1 MASETKTKKSD
12 PRAWTS
18 LGFPDWTQDAV
29 SAMGFVRATPVQAS
43 VWPLMG
49 TGNKD
54 VVVEAVTGSGKTLAF
69 LIPLVHRIL
78 RLEEP
83 TKKHHVAA
91 IVIAPTRELAIQI
104 HKTLTDLVAFHPA
117 SAEVVPYLSSDEEKR
132 PSTTSPAIV
141 PQLLSGGRGS
151 AISPAQDLSF
161 FMRHSPNVII
171 STPGRLNDFL
181 SSHHVHCPQ
190 SSFEMLVLDE
200 AGKSIPL
207 CYDRLLDLGFKA
219 DLQGILSRLPKQRRT
234 GLFSASVGEAVSEII
249 RVGLRNPVKI
259 SVRVKTKSGDIIEE
273 RKTPASLQM
282 TYLTTPPQKKLPSV
296 VRLFEQLEPRPLRSI
311 IFLSTC
317 AAVDYFSHILPALLP
332 EGFRLNILHGKQDAK
347 VREKGVS
354 RFLSA
359 TEPSI
364 LLTTDVAA
372 RGLDFPAVDFVLQI
386 DPPTDPKTFLHRCGR
401 AGRAGRKG
409 LSVVFVQPSES
420 DFVPFLDVRKTPIT
434 PFTQFDVTI
443 SDSEADQMTS
453 QIRDLVKKDRAVY
466 DKAQKAFVSWVRRLV
481 VVNSHVLLYV
491 WDIKKGE
498 HVPTGFI
505 GSRRTSSNFHASQF
519 QSSSLTSGL
528 VIASTPLAGNCSHFR
543 LYMGGGINRRNS
555 IFRIGDLDWAALGNG
570 WGLLR
575 LPKMPEA
582 RHFQGDRSLGCDID
596 WDNYAYENKMREKQ
610 RLAAL
615 NAEAPNPADTEA
627 QRAKRKRNAEAWS
640 GKQEQEE
647 TRVAR
652 REKRQRKRD
661 AERKEK
667 MTDEEKTRDMDL
679 AQLLA
684 AVRRENKEK
693 YAGEKLE
700 KAGGEDDE
708 FEGFN

>member
-1 MASETKTKKSD
+1 MAAETKTKSD

-18 LGFPDWTQDAV
+18 LGFPDWSLDAV
-29 SAMGFVRATPVQAS
+29 SAMGFARATPVQAS

-104 HKTLTDLVAFHPA
+104 HKTLVDLVAFHSDSAAMA
-117 SAEVVPYLSSDEEKR
+117 SYLSSDEEKR
-132 PSTTSPAIV
+132 PSTTSPVIV
-141 PQLLSGGRGS
+141 PQLLAGGRGS
-151 AISPAQDLSF
+151 AVSPAQDLSF
-161 FMRHSPNVII
+161 FLKHSPNVII

-181 SSHHVHCPQ
+181 SSPHVHCTQ

-200 AGKSIPL
+200 A
-207 CYDRLLDLGFKA
+207 DRLLDLGFKT

-259 SVRVKTKSGDIIEE
+259 SVRVKTKSGDVIEE

-282 TYLTTPPQKKLPSV
+282 TYLITPPQKKLPSV
-296 VRLFEQLEPRPLRSI
+296 VRLLQNLEPRPLRSI

-317 AAVDYFSHILPALLP
+317 AAVDYFSHLLPALLP
-332 EGFRLNILHGKQDAK
+332 EGFQLNILHGKQDAK
-347 VREKGVS
+347 VREKGVTK
-354 RFLSA
+354 FLNA

-372 RGLDFPAVDFVLQI
+372 RGLDFPFVDFVLQI

-401 AGRAGRKG
+401 AGRAGRRG
-409 LSVVFVQPSES
+409 LSTVLLQPNES
-420 DFVPFLDVRKTPIT
+420 DYVPFLEVRKTPIT
-434 PFTQFDVTI
+434 PFTQFDTTI
-443 SDSEADQMTS
+443 LDHEVDQTT
-453 QIRDLVKKDRAVY
+453 IRIREIVKQDRALY
-466 DKAQKAFVSWVRRLV
+466 DKAQKAFVSWVR
-481 VVNSHVLLYV
+481 SYSKH
-491 WDIKKGE
+491 
-498 HVPTGFI
+498 T
-505 GSRRTSSNFHASQF
+505 AS
-519 QSSSLTSGL
+519 
-528 VIASTPLAGNCSHFR
+528 
-543 LYMGGGINRRNS
+543 S
-555 IFRIGDLDWAALGNG
+555 IFRTGDLDWAALGSG

-582 RHFQGDRSLGCDID
+582 RHFKGDRYLGCDID
-596 WDNYAYENKMREKQ
+596 WDNFAYQNKTREKQ
-610 RLAAL
+610 RVDAL
-615 NAEAPNPADTEA
+615 SAEPPTPEEAEAH
-627 QRAKRKRNAEAWS
+627 RAKRKRNAEAWS

-647 TRVAR
+647 TRTVR
-652 REKRQRKRD
+652 REKKHRKRE
-661 AERKEK
+661 AERKDK
-667 MTDEEKTRDMDL
+667 MTDEEKARDMDL

-684 AVRRENKEK
+684 AVRKENEKK
-693 YAGEKLE
+693 YADSAQA
-700 KAGGEDDE
+700 KANADGGGDE
-708 FEGFN
+708 FEGFD

>member
-1 MASETKTKKSD
+1 MESEKKTTRTD

-18 LGFPDWTQDAV
+18 LGFPDWSLDAV
-29 SAMGFVRATPVQAS
+29 SSMGFARATPVQAS

-69 LIPLVHRIL
+69 LLPLVHRIL

-83 TKKHHVAA
+83 TKKHHIAA

-117 SAEVVPYLSSDEEKR
+117 SVSVAPYLSSDEEKR
-132 PSTTSPAIV
+132 PSTSSSAIV

-161 FMRHSPNVII
+161 FLRHSPNVII

-181 SSHHVHCPQ
+181 SSPHVHCPQ
-190 SSFEMLVLDE
+190 SN
-200 AGKSIPL
+200 
-207 CYDRLLDLGFKA
+207 RLLDLGFKT
-219 DLQGILSRLPKQRRT
+219 DIQGILSRLPKQRRT

-282 TYLTTPPQKKLPSV
+282 TYLITPAQRKLPSV
-296 VRLFEQLEPRPLRSI
+296 VQLLQSLKPRPLRSI

-332 EGFRLNILHGKQDAK
+332 EEFQLNILHGKQDAK

-354 RFLSA
+354 KFLKA

-401 AGRAGRKG
+401 AGRAGRRG
-409 LSVVFVQPSES
+409 LSVVLLQPNEE
-420 DFVPFLDVRKTPIT
+420 DYIPFLDVRKTPIV
-434 PFTQFDVTI
+434 PFAQFEVTI
-443 SDSEADQMTS
+443 PDSEADQMTA
-453 QIRDLVKKDRAVY
+453 QIRDIVKKDRALY

-481 VVNSHVLLYV
+481 TH
-491 WDIKKGE
+491 K
-498 HVPTGFI
+498 F
-505 GSRRTSSNFHASQF
+505 SS
-519 QSSSLTSGL
+519 
-528 VIASTPLAGNCSHFR
+528 I
-543 LYMGGGINRRNS
+543 
-555 IFRIGDLDWAALGNG
+555 IFRTGDLDWAALGNG

-582 RHFQGDRSLGCDID
+582 RHFQGDRHLGCDID
-596 WDNYAYENKMREKQ
+596 WDNYAYQNKTREKQ
-610 RLAAL
+610 RLDAL
-615 NAEAPNPADTEA
+615 NAEPPTAAEA
-627 QRAKRKRNAEAWS
+627 EAYRAKRKRNAEAWS

-652 REKRQRKRD
+652 RDKKQRKRE
-661 AERKEK
+661 AERREK
-667 MTDEEKTRDMDL
+667 MTDEQKAEDMDL

-684 AVRRENKEK
+684 AVRKENQAK
-693 YAGEKLE
+693 YAKNAQATTE
-700 KAGGEDDE
+700 GGDGD
-708 FEGFN
+708 FDGFD

>member
-1 MASETKTKKSD
+1 MVSEAKTPKSD
-12 PRAWTS
+12 ARAWSS
-18 LGFPDWTQDAV
+18 LGFPDWSQDAV
-29 SAMGFVRATPVQAS
+29 SAMGFARATPVQAS

-49 TGNKD
+49 TGHKD

-83 TKKHHVAA
+83 TKKHHIAG

-104 HKTLTDLVAFHPA
+104 HKTLTDLIAFHPV
-117 SAEVVPYLSSDEEKR
+117 SAEVAPFLSSDEEKR
-132 PSTTSPAIV
+132 PSTSSPAIV

-151 AISPAQDLSF
+151 SVSPAEDVRYF
-161 FMRHSPNVII
+161 IRHSPNVII

-181 SSHHVHCPQ
+181 SSPHVHCPQ

-200 AGKSIPL
+200 A
-207 CYDRLLDLGFKA
+207 DRLLDLGFKA

-234 GLFSASVGEAVSEII
+234 ALFSASVGEAVSEII
-249 RVGLRNPVKI
+249 RVGLRNPVKV
-259 SVRVKTKSGDIIEE
+259 SVRVKTKSGDVIEE

-282 TYLTTPPQKKLPSV
+282 TYLTTPSQKKLPAV
-296 VRLFEQLEPRPLRSI
+296 VRLLQHLEPRPLRSI

-317 AAVDYFSHILPALLP
+317 AAVDYFSNILPALLP
-332 EGFRLNILHGKQDAK
+332 EGFQLNILHGKQDAK

-354 RFLSA
+354 KFLKA

-401 AGRAGRKG
+401 AGRAGRRG
-409 LSVVFVQPSES
+409 LSVVLLQPNES
-420 DFVPFLDVRKTPIT
+420 DYVTFLDVRKTPIT
-434 PFTQFDVTI
+434 PFTQFDVEI
-443 SDSEADQMTS
+443 SESEADDMS
-453 QIRDLVKKDRAVY
+453 LRIRNMVKKDRALY
-466 DKAQKAFVSWVRRLV
+466 DKAQKAFVSWVR
-481 VVNSHVLLYV
+481 SYSKH
-491 WDIKKGE
+491 
-498 HVPTGFI
+498 T
-505 GSRRTSSNFHASQF
+505 AS
-519 QSSSLTSGL
+519 
-528 VIASTPLAGNCSHFR
+528 
-543 LYMGGGINRRNS
+543 S
-555 IFRIGDLDWAALGNG
+555 IFRTGDLDWAALGNG

-582 RHFQGDRSLGCDID
+582 RHFKGDRSLGCDID
-596 WDNYAYENKMREKQ
+596 WDTYAYQNKTREKQ
-610 RLAAL
+610 RLEAL
-615 NAEAPNPADTEA
+615 NAEAPNSADAEA
-627 QRAKRKRNAEAWS
+627 HRAKRKRNAEAWS

-652 REKRQRKRD
+652 RDKRQRKRD

-667 MTDEEKTRDMDL
+667 MTDEEKARDMDL

-684 AVRRENKEK
+684 AVRKQNQELRAKEIQD
-693 YAGEKLE
+693 EVQ
-700 KAGGEDDE
+700 GGDDS
-708 FEGFN
+708 FEGFD

>member
-1 MASETKTKKSD
+1 MSSEAKTPKSD

-18 LGFPDWTQDAV
+18 LGFPDWSLDAV
-29 SAMGFVRATPVQAS
+29 SAMGFARATPVQAS

-83 TKKHHVAA
+83 TKKHHIAS

-117 SAEVVPYLSSDEEKR
+117 SAAVASYLLSDEEKR
-132 PSTTSPAIV
+132 PSTSSPAII

-161 FMRHSPNVII
+161 FLRHSPNVII

-181 SSHHVHCPQ
+181 SSPHVHCPQ
-190 SSFEMLVLDE
+190 Q
-200 AGKSIPL
+200 
-207 CYDRLLDLGFKA
+207 DRLLDLGFKT

-259 SVRVKTKSGDIIEE
+259 SVRVKTKSGDVIEE

-282 TYLTTPPQKKLPSV
+282 TYLITPPQKKLPSV
-296 VRLFEQLEPRPLRSI
+296 VRLLQNLEPRPLRSI

-332 EGFRLNILHGKQDAK
+332 EGFQLNILHGKQDAK

-354 RFLSA
+354 RFLNA

-401 AGRAGRKG
+401 AGRAGRRG
-409 LSVVFVQPSES
+409 LSVVLLQPDES
-420 DFVPFLDVRKTPIT
+420 DYIPFLDVRKTPIT
-434 PFTQFDVTI
+434 PFMQFDVTI
-443 SDSEADQMTS
+443 SDLEVDEMTTR
-453 QIRDLVKKDRAVY
+453 IRDIVRKDRALY
-466 DKAQKAFVSWVRRLV
+466 DKAQKAFVSWVR
-481 VVNSHVLLYV
+481 SYSKH
-491 WDIKKGE
+491 
-498 HVPTGFI
+498 T
-505 GSRRTSSNFHASQF
+505 AS
-519 QSSSLTSGL
+519 
-528 VIASTPLAGNCSHFR
+528 
-543 LYMGGGINRRNS
+543 S
-555 IFRIGDLDWAALGNG
+555 IFRTGDLDWEALGNG

-582 RHFQGDRSLGCDID
+582 RHFQGDRRLGCDID
-596 WDNYAYENKMREKQ
+596 WDTYAYQNKTREKQ
-610 RLAAL
+610 RLESL
-615 NAEAPNPADTEA
+615 NAAPANPAEVEA
-627 QRAKRKRNAEAWS
+627 HRAKRKRNAEAWS

-647 TRVAR
+647 TRTAR
-652 REKRQRKRD
+652 REKKQRKRE
-661 AERKEK
+661 AERREK
-667 MTDEEKTRDMDL
+667 MTDEQKAQDMDL

-684 AVRRENKEK
+684 AVRKENQAK
-693 YAGEKLE
+693 YAGEV
-700 KAGGEDDE
+700 KAQADGGDDE
-708 FEGFN
+708 FDGFD

>member
-1 MASETKTKKSD
+1 MASESKTKSD

-18 LGFPDWTQDAV
+18 LGFPDWSLDAV
-29 SAMGFVRATPVQAS
+29 SAMGFARATPVQAS

-49 TGNKD
+49 AGNKD

-83 TKKHHVAA
+83 TKKHHIAA

-117 SAEVVPYLSSDEEKR
+117 SAAVTPYLSSDEEKR
-132 PSTTSPAIV
+132 PSTSSPAII

-151 AISPAQDLSF
+151 TISPAQDLSF
-161 FMRHSPNVII
+161 FLRHSPNVII

-181 SSHHVHCPQ
+181 SSPHVHCPQ

-200 AGKSIPL
+200 AG
-207 CYDRLLDLGFKA
+207 YV

-259 SVRVKTKSGDIIEE
+259 SVRVKTKSGDVIEE

-282 TYLTTPPQKKLPSV
+282 TYLITPSQKKLPSAI
-296 VRLFEQLEPRPLRSI
+296 RLLENLEPRPLRSI

-332 EGFRLNILHGKQDAK
+332 EGFQLNILHGKQDTK

-354 RFLSA
+354 KFLNA

-401 AGRAGRKG
+401 AGRAGRRG
-409 LSVVFVQPSES
+409 LSVVLLQPEES
-420 DFVPFLDVRKTPIT
+420 DYISFLEVRKTPIA
-434 PFTQFDVTI
+434 PFMQCDVTI
-443 SDSEADQMTS
+443 SDLEAEQMIIR
-453 QIRDLVKKDRAVY
+453 IRDIVKKDRALY
-466 DKAQKAFVSWVRRLV
+466 DKAQKAFVSWVR
-481 VVNSHVLLYV
+481 SYSKH
-491 WDIKKGE
+491 
-498 HVPTGFI
+498 T
-505 GSRRTSSNFHASQF
+505 AS
-519 QSSSLTSGL
+519 
-528 VIASTPLAGNCSHFR
+528 
-543 LYMGGGINRRNS
+543 S
-555 IFRIGDLDWAALGNG
+555 IFRVGDLDWLSLGNG

-582 RHFQGDRSLGCDID
+582 RHFKGDRSLGCDID
-596 WDNYAYENKMREKQ
+596 WDKYAYQNKTREKQ
-610 RLAAL
+610 RLEAL
-615 NAEAPNPADTEA
+615 NAAPPDPAEAEA
-627 QRAKRKRNAEAWS
+627 YRAKRKRNAEAWS

-647 TRVAR
+647 TRVVR
-652 REKRQRKRD
+652 RDKKQRKRE
-661 AERKEK
+661 AERREK
-667 MTDEEKTRDMDL
+667 MTDEEKARDMDL
-679 AQLLA
+679 TQLLA
-684 AVRRENKEK
+684 AIRKENEKK
-693 YAGEKLE
+693 YADSAEA
-700 KAGGEDDE
+700 KADSVNDE
-708 FEGFN
+708 FTGSD

>member
-1 MASETKTKKSD
+1 MAPETKTKSD
-12 PRAWTS
+12 PRAWAS
-18 LGFPDWTQDAV
+18 LGFPDWSLDAV
-29 SAMGFVRATPVQAS
+29 SAMGFARATPVQAS

-49 TGNKD
+49 AGNKD

-83 TKKHHVAA
+83 TKKHHIAA

-104 HKTLTDLVAFHPA
+104 HKTLTNLVAFHPA
-117 SAEVVPYLSSDEEKR
+117 SATVAPHLSSDEEKR
-132 PSTTSPAIV
+132 PTTSSPAIV

-151 AISPAQDLSF
+151 TISPAQDLSF
-161 FMRHSPNVII
+161 FLRHSPNVII

-181 SSHHVHCPQ
+181 SSPHVHCPQ

-200 AGKSIPL
+200 A
-207 CYDRLLDLGFKA
+207 DRLLDLGFKV

-259 SVRVKTKSGDIIEE
+259 SVRVKTKSGDVIEE

-282 TYLTTPPQKKLPSV
+282 TYLITPPQKKLPSV
-296 VRLFEQLEPRPLRSI
+296 IRLLQNLEPRPLRSI

-332 EGFRLNILHGKQDAK
+332 EGFQLNILHGKQDAK

-354 RFLSA
+354 KFLNA

-401 AGRAGRKG
+401 AGRAGRRG
-409 LSVVFVQPSES
+409 LSVVLLQPEES
-420 DFVPFLDVRKTPIT
+420 DYIPFLEVRKTPIA
-434 PFTQFDVTI
+434 PFMLSDITI
-443 SDSEADQMTS
+443 SDLEADQTTT
-453 QIRDLVKKDRAVY
+453 QIRDIVKKDRALY
-466 DKAQKAFVSWVRRLV
+466 DKAQKAFVSWVR
-481 VVNSHVLLYV
+481 SYSKH
-491 WDIKKGE
+491 
-498 HVPTGFI
+498 T
-505 GSRRTSSNFHASQF
+505 AS
-519 QSSSLTSGL
+519 
-528 VIASTPLAGNCSHFR
+528 
-543 LYMGGGINRRNS
+543 S
-555 IFRIGDLDWAALGNG
+555 IFRTGDLDWTSLGNG

-582 RHFQGDRSLGCDID
+582 RHFKGDRSLGCDID
-596 WDNYAYENKMREKQ
+596 WDKYAYQNKTREKQ
-610 RLAAL
+610 RLEAL
-615 NAEAPNPADTEA
+615 NAAPSDPAEAEVY
-627 QRAKRKRNAEAWS
+627 RAKRKRNAEAWS

-652 REKRQRKRD
+652 RDKKQRKRE

-667 MTDEEKTRDMDL
+667 MTDEEKARDMDL

-684 AVRRENKEK
+684 AVRKENQKK
-693 YAGEKLE
+693 YADNAEKVD
-700 KAGGEDDE
+700 GGNEA
-708 FEGFN
+708 FEGFD

>member
-1 MASETKTKKSD
+1 MWEMASESKTKKSD

-18 LGFPDWTQDAV
+18 LGFPDWSLDAV
-29 SAMGFVRATPVQAS
+29 SAMGFARATPVQAS

-69 LIPLVHRIL
+69 LIPIIHRIL

-83 TKKHHVAA
+83 TKKHHIAA

-117 SAEVVPYLSSDEEKR
+117 SAEIAPYLSSDEEKR
-132 PSTTSPAIV
+132 PGTTSPVIV

-161 FMRHSPNVII
+161 FLKQSPNVII

-200 AGKSIPL
+200 A
-207 CYDRLLDLGFKA
+207 DRLLDLGFKT

-259 SVRVKTKSGDIIEE
+259 SVRVKTKSGDVIEE

-296 VRLFEQLEPRPLRSI
+296 IRLLQHLEPRPLRSI

-332 EGFRLNILHGKQDAK
+332 EGFKLNILHGKQDAK

-354 RFLSA
+354 KFLSA

-401 AGRAGRKG
+401 AGRAGRRG
-409 LSVVFVQPSES
+409 LSVVLLQPSES
-420 DFVPFLDVRKTPIT
+420 DYIPFLDVRKTPIT
-434 PFTQFDVTI
+434 PFTQFAVTI
-443 SDSEADQMTS
+443 SDSEADETIAR
-453 QIRDLVKKDRAVY
+453 IRSIVRKDRAVY
-466 DKAQKAFVSWVRRLV
+466 DKAQKAFVSWVR
-481 VVNSHVLLYV
+481 SYSKH
-491 WDIKKGE
+491 
-498 HVPTGFI
+498 T
-505 GSRRTSSNFHASQF
+505 AS
-519 QSSSLTSGL
+519 
-528 VIASTPLAGNCSHFR
+528 
-543 LYMGGGINRRNS
+543 S

-582 RHFQGDRSLGCDID
+582 RHFQGDRSLGCEVD
-596 WDNYAYENKMREKQ
+596 WDNYAYENKTREKQ
-610 RLAAL
+610 RLAAR
-615 NAEAPNPADTEA
+615 NDEVPNPADTEA
-627 QRAKRKRNAEAWS
+627 HRAKRKRNAEAWS
-640 GKQEQEE
+640 GKQEQEDA
-647 TRVAR
+647 RVVR
-652 REKRQRKRD
+652 REKRQRKRE

-667 MTDEEKTRDMDL
+667 MTDEEKTRDMNL

-684 AVRRENKEK
+684 AVRRENQEK
-693 YAGEKLE
+693 YADGALTE
-700 KAGGEDDE
+700 AGDGDDK
-708 FEGFN
+708 FEGFD

>member
-1 MASETKTKKSD
+1 MASESKTKSD

-18 LGFPDWTQDAV
+18 LGFPDWSLDAV
-29 SAMGFVRATPVQAS
+29 SAMGFARATPVQAS

-49 TGNKD
+49 AGNKD

-83 TKKHHVAA
+83 TKKHHIAA

-117 SAEVVPYLSSDEEKR
+117 SAAVAPFLSSDEEKR
-132 PSTTSPAIV
+132 PSTSSPAII

-151 AISPAQDLSF
+151 TISPAQDLSF

-181 SSHHVHCPQ
+181 ASPHVHCPQ

-200 AGKSIPL
+200 A
-207 CYDRLLDLGFKA
+207 DRLLDLGFKA

-259 SVRVKTKSGDIIEE
+259 SVRVKTKSGDVIEE

-282 TYLTTPPQKKLPSV
+282 TYLITPPQKKLPSV
-296 VRLFEQLEPRPLRSI
+296 IRLLKNLEPRPLRSI

-332 EGFRLNILHGKQDAK
+332 EGFQLNILHGKQDAK

-354 RFLSA
+354 KFLNA

-401 AGRAGRKG
+401 AGRAGRRG
-409 LSVVFVQPSES
+409 LSVVLLQPEES
-420 DFVPFLDVRKTPIT
+420 DYIPFLEVRKTPIA
-434 PFTQFDVTI
+434 PFMQCDIAI
-443 SDSEADQMTS
+443 SDPEAEQMTTR
-453 QIRDLVKKDRAVY
+453 IREIVKKDRALY
-466 DKAQKAFVSWVRRLV
+466 DKAQKAFVSWVR
-481 VVNSHVLLYV
+481 SYSKH
-491 WDIKKGE
+491 
-498 HVPTGFI
+498 T
-505 GSRRTSSNFHASQF
+505 AS
-519 QSSSLTSGL
+519 
-528 VIASTPLAGNCSHFR
+528 
-543 LYMGGGINRRNS
+543 S
-555 IFRIGDLDWAALGNG
+555 IFRVGDLDWTSLANG

-582 RHFQGDRSLGCDID
+582 RHFKGDRSLGCDID
-596 WDNYAYENKMREKQ
+596 WDKYAYQNKTREKQ
-610 RLAAL
+610 RLEAL
-615 NAEAPNPADTEA
+615 NAAPPDPAEAEA
-627 QRAKRKRNAEAWS
+627 YRAKRKRNAEAWS

-652 REKRQRKRD
+652 RDKKQRKRE
-661 AERKEK
+661 AERREK
-667 MTDEEKTRDMDL
+667 MTDEEKARDMDL
-679 AQLLA
+679 TQLLA
-684 AVRRENKEK
+684 AVRKENQRK
-693 YAGEKLE
+693 YADS
-700 KAGGEDDE
+700 AAANVDGGNDE
-708 FEGFN
+708 FEGFD

>member
-1 MASETKTKKSD
+1 MSSETKAPRSD
-12 PRAWTS
+12 ARAWTT
-18 LGFPDWTQDAV
+18 LGFPDWSLDAV
-29 SAMGFVRATPVQAS
+29 SAMGFARATPVQAS

-54 VVVEAVTGSGKTLAF
+54 VVVEAVTGSGKTLSF

-117 SAEVVPYLSSDEEKR
+117 SAAVAPYLSSDEEKR
-132 PSTTSPAIV
+132 PSTSSPAII

-161 FMRHSPNVII
+161 FLRHSPNVII

-181 SSHHVHCPQ
+181 SSPHVHCPQ

-200 AGKSIPL
+200 AG
-207 CYDRLLDLGFKA
+207 YT

-259 SVRVKTKSGDIIEE
+259 SVRVKTKSGDVIEE

-282 TYLTTPPQKKLPSV
+282 TYLITPAQKKLPSV
-296 VRLFEQLEPRPLRSI
+296 VRLLQQLEPRPLRSI
-311 IFLSTC
+311 VFLSTC

-332 EGFRLNILHGKQDAK
+332 EGFQLNILHGKQDAK

-354 RFLSA
+354 KFLNA

-401 AGRAGRKG
+401 AGRAGRRG
-409 LSVVFVQPSES
+409 LSVVLLQPNES
-420 DFVPFLDVRKTPIT
+420 DYIPFLDVRKTPIS
-434 PFTQFDVTI
+434 PFLQFEATI
-443 SDSEADQMTS
+443 SDTESDDTTTR
-453 QIRDLVKKDRAVY
+453 IRDIVRKDRALY
-466 DKAQKAFVSWVRRLV
+466 DKAQKAFVSWVR
-481 VVNSHVLLYV
+481 SYSKH
-491 WDIKKGE
+491 
-498 HVPTGFI
+498 T
-505 GSRRTSSNFHASQF
+505 AS
-519 QSSSLTSGL
+519 
-528 VIASTPLAGNCSHFR
+528 
-543 LYMGGGINRRNS
+543 S
-555 IFRIGDLDWAALGNG
+555 IFRTGDLDWEALGHG

-582 RHFQGDRSLGCDID
+582 RHFQGDRRLGCDID
-596 WDNYAYENKMREKQ
+596 WDTYAYQNKTREKQ
-610 RLAAL
+610 RLESL
-615 NAEAPNPADTEA
+615 NAELPNPAEA
-627 QRAKRKRNAEAWS
+627 EAHRAKRKRNAEAWS

-647 TRVAR
+647 TKAAR
-652 REKRQRKRD
+652 RDKKQRKRE
-661 AERKEK
+661 AERREK
-667 MTDEEKTRDMDL
+667 MTDEQKAQDMDL

-684 AVRRENKEK
+684 EVRKQNRAK
-693 YAGEKLE
+693 YAGEV
-700 KAGGEDDE
+700 KAQADGGDE
-708 FEGFN
+708 EFAGFD

>member
-1 MASETKTKKSD
+1 MASESKTKSD

-18 LGFPDWTQDAV
+18 LGFPDWSLDAV
-29 SAMGFVRATPVQAS
+29 SAMGFARATPVQAS

-49 TGNKD
+49 AGNKD

-83 TKKHHVAA
+83 TKKHHIAA

-117 SAEVVPYLSSDEEKR
+117 SAAVTPYLSSDEEKR
-132 PSTTSPAIV
+132 PSTSSPAII

-151 AISPAQDLSF
+151 TISPAQDLSF
-161 FMRHSPNVII
+161 FLRHSPNVII

-181 SSHHVHCPQ
+181 SSPHVHCPQ

-200 AGKSIPL
+200 A
-207 CYDRLLDLGFKA
+207 DRLLDLGFKV

-259 SVRVKTKSGDIIEE
+259 SVRVKTKSGDVIEE

-282 TYLTTPPQKKLPSV
+282 TYLITPSQKKLPSAI
-296 VRLFEQLEPRPLRSI
+296 RLLENLEPRPLRSI
-311 IFLSTC
+311 VFLSTC

-332 EGFRLNILHGKQDAK
+332 EGFQLNILHGKQDTK

-354 RFLSA
+354 KFLNA

-401 AGRAGRKG
+401 AGRAGRRG
-409 LSVVFVQPSES
+409 LSVVLLQPEES
-420 DFVPFLDVRKTPIT
+420 DYISFLEVRKTPIA
-434 PFTQFDVTI
+434 PFMQCDVTV
-443 SDSEADQMTS
+443 SDLEAEQMIIR
-453 QIRDLVKKDRAVY
+453 IRDIVKNDRALY
-466 DKAQKAFVSWVRRLV
+466 DKAQKAFVSWVR
-481 VVNSHVLLYV
+481 SYSKH
-491 WDIKKGE
+491 
-498 HVPTGFI
+498 T
-505 GSRRTSSNFHASQF
+505 AS
-519 QSSSLTSGL
+519 
-528 VIASTPLAGNCSHFR
+528 
-543 LYMGGGINRRNS
+543 S
-555 IFRIGDLDWAALGNG
+555 IFRVGDLDWLSLGNG

-582 RHFQGDRSLGCDID
+582 RHFKGDRSLGCDID
-596 WDNYAYENKMREKQ
+596 WDKYAYQNKTREKQ
-610 RLAAL
+610 RLEAL
-615 NAEAPNPADTEA
+615 NAAPPDPAEAEA
-627 QRAKRKRNAEAWS
+627 YRAKRKRNAEAWS

-652 REKRQRKRD
+652 RDKKQRKRE

-667 MTDEEKTRDMDL
+667 MTDEEKARDMDL

-684 AVRRENKEK
+684 TIRKDNEKK
-693 YAGEKLE
+693 YADSAEA
-700 KAGGEDDE
+700 KADSVNDE
-708 FEGFN
+708 FKGFD

>member
-1 MASETKTKKSD
+1 MASETKTTKND

-18 LGFPDWTQDAV
+18 LGFPDWSLDAV
-29 SAMGFVRATPVQAS
+29 SAMGFARATPVQAS

-117 SAEVVPYLSSDEEKR
+117 SAGVAPYLSSDEEKR
-132 PSTTSPAIV
+132 PSTSSPAIV

-151 AISPAQDLSF
+151 SISPAQDLSF
-161 FMRHSPNVII
+161 FLRHSPNVII

-181 SSHHVHCPQ
+181 SSPHVHCPQ

-200 AGKSIPL
+200 A
-207 CYDRLLDLGFKA
+207 DRLLDLGFKA

-259 SVRVKTKSGDIIEE
+259 SVRVKTKSGDVIEE

-282 TYLTTPPQKKLPSV
+282 AYLITQSQQKLPSV
-296 VRLFEQLEPRPLRSI
+296 VRLLQNLEPRPLRSI

-317 AAVDYFSHILPALLP
+317 AAVDYFSHLLPALLP
-332 EGFRLNILHGKQDAK
+332 EGFQLNILHGKQDAK
-347 VREKGVS
+347 VRQKGVS
-354 RFLSA
+354 KFLNA

-409 LSVVFVQPSES
+409 LSVVLLQPNES
-420 DFVPFLDVRKTPIT
+420 DYITFLDVRKTPIT
-434 PFTQFDVTI
+434 PFSQFDVSI
-443 SDSEADQMTS
+443 SDSEADETTTR
-453 QIRDLVKKDRAVY
+453 IRNIVKKDRALY
-466 DKAQKAFVSWVRRLV
+466 DKAQKAFVSWVR
-481 VVNSHVLLYV
+481 SYSKH
-491 WDIKKGE
+491 
-498 HVPTGFI
+498 T
-505 GSRRTSSNFHASQF
+505 AS
-519 QSSSLTSGL
+519 
-528 VIASTPLAGNCSHFR
+528 
-543 LYMGGGINRRNS
+543 S
-555 IFRIGDLDWAALGNG
+555 IFRTGDLDWAALGNG

-582 RHFQGDRSLGCDID
+582 RHFQGDRSLGCNID
-596 WDNYAYENKMREKQ
+596 WDTYAYQNKTREKQ
-610 RLAAL
+610 RLEGL
-615 NAEAPNPADTEA
+615 NAEAPNPEEA
-627 QRAKRKRNAEAWS
+627 EAHRAKRKRNVEAWS

-647 TRVAR
+647 TRMAR
-652 REKRQRKRD
+652 RDKRQRKRE
-661 AERKEK
+661 AERREK
-667 MTDEEKTRDMDL
+667 MTDEEKAKDMDL

-684 AVRRENKEK
+684 AVRKENQAK
-693 YAGEKLE
+693 YGKDTQVEAHDG
-700 KAGGEDDE
+700 DDD
-708 FEGFN
+708 FEGF

>member
-1 MASETKTKKSD
+1 MSSETKKAKSD
-12 PRAWTS
+12 SRAWAS
-18 LGFPDWTQDAV
+18 LGFPDWSLDAV
-29 SAMGFVRATPVQAS
+29 SAMGFTRATPVQAS

-69 LIPLVHRIL
+69 LMPLVHRIL

-83 TKKHHVAA
+83 TKKHHIAA
-91 IVIAPTRELAIQI
+91 VVIAPTRELAIQI

-117 SAEVVPYLSSDEEKR
+117 SVAVAPYLSSDDEKR
-132 PSTTSPAIV
+132 PSTSSPAIV

-161 FMRHSPNVII
+161 FLRHSPNVII

-181 SSHHVHCPQ
+181 SSPHVHCPQ

-200 AGKSIPL
+200 A
-207 CYDRLLDLGFKA
+207 DRLLDLGFKT

-282 TYLTTPPQKKLPSV
+282 TYLVTPSQKKLPSV
-296 VRLFEQLEPRPLRSI
+296 VRLLEKLEPRPLRSI

-317 AAVDYFSHILPALLP
+317 AAVDYFSNILPALLP
-332 EGFRLNILHGKQDAK
+332 EGFQLNILHGKQDAK

-354 RFLSA
+354 KFLNA

-401 AGRAGRKG
+401 AGRAGRRG
-409 LSVVFVQPSES
+409 LSTVLLQPNET
-420 DFVPFLDVRKTPIT
+420 DYIPFLNVRKTPIM
-434 PFTQFDVTI
+434 PFLQFDVTI
-443 SDSEADQMTS
+443 SDLEADQMTTE
-453 QIRDLVKKDRAVY
+453 IRDTVRKDRALY
-466 DKAQKAFVSWVRRLV
+466 DKAQKAFVSWVR
-481 VVNSHVLLYV
+481 SYSKH
-491 WDIKKGE
+491 
-498 HVPTGFI
+498 T
-505 GSRRTSSNFHASQF
+505 AS
-519 QSSSLTSGL
+519 
-528 VIASTPLAGNCSHFR
+528 
-543 LYMGGGINRRNS
+543 S
-555 IFRIGDLDWAALGNG
+555 IFRTGDLDWAALGNG

-582 RHFQGDRSLGCDID
+582 RHFQGDRRLGCDID
-596 WDNYAYENKMREKQ
+596 WDTYAYQNKTREKQ
-610 RLAAL
+610 RLETL
-615 NAEAPNPADTEA
+615 NAEAPNPAEA
-627 QRAKRKRNAEAWS
+627 EAYRAKRKRNAEAWS
-640 GKQEQEE
+640 GKQEQEG

-652 REKRQRKRD
+652 RDKKQRKRE
-661 AERKEK
+661 AERREN
-667 MTDEEKTRDMDL
+667 MTDEQKAHDMDL

-684 AVRRENKEK
+684 AVRKENQAK
-693 YAGEKLE
+693 YASEA
-700 KAGGEDDE
+700 KAKADDGGDDG
-708 FEGFN
+708 FEGFD

>member
-1 MASETKTKKSD
+1 MPSETKTPKSD
-12 PRAWTS
+12 PRTWSS
-18 LGFPDWTQDAV
+18 LGFPDWSQDAV
-29 SAMGFVRATPVQAS
+29 SAMGFARATPVQAS

-49 TGNKD
+49 TGHKD

-83 TKKHHVAA
+83 TKKHHIAA

-104 HKTLTDLVAFHPA
+104 HKTLTDLVAFHPV
-117 SAEVVPYLSSDEEKR
+117 SAEVAPYISSDGEKR
-132 PSTTSPAIV
+132 PSTSSPAIV

-151 AISPAQDLSF
+151 SISPAQDLSF
-161 FMRHSPNVII
+161 FLKHSPNVII

-181 SSHHVHCPQ
+181 SSPHVHYPQ

-200 AGKSIPL
+200 AGSS
-207 CYDRLLDLGFKA
+207 A

-249 RVGLRNPVKI
+249 RVGLRNPIKI
-259 SVRVKTKSGDIIEE
+259 SVRVKTKSGDVIEE

-282 TYLTTPPQKKLPSV
+282 TYLITESHKKLPSV
-296 VRLFEQLEPRPLRSI
+296 IRLLQHLEPRPLRSI

-332 EGFRLNILHGKQDAK
+332 EGFQLNILHGKQEAK

-354 RFLSA
+354 RFLNA
-359 TEPSI
+359 TSPSI

-386 DPPTDPKTFLHRCGR
+386 DPPTGVDEQDVLAEEDFQLPN
-401 AGRAGRKG
+401 
-409 LSVVFVQPSES
+409 ES
-420 DFVPFLDVRKTPIT
+420 DYVTFLDVRKTPIT
-434 PFTQFDVTI
+434 PFAQFDVGI
-443 SDSEADQMTS
+443 SGSEADQMTTR
-453 QIRDLVKKDRAVY
+453 IRNIVKKDRALY

-481 VVNSHVLLYV
+481 MQDGH
-491 WDIKKGE
+491 E
-498 HVPTGFI
+498 FC
-505 GSRRTSSNFHASQF
+505 
-519 QSSSLTSGL
+519 
-528 VIASTPLAGNCSHFR
+528 IADQDD
-543 LYMGGGINRRNS
+543 S
-555 IFRIGDLDWAALGNG
+555 IFRTGDLDWAALGNG

-596 WDNYAYENKMREKQ
+596 WDTFAYQNKTREKQ
-610 RLAAL
+610 RLEAL
-615 NAEAPNPADTEA
+615 NAETPNAADAEA
-627 QRAKRKRNAEAWS
+627 HRAKRKRNAEAWS

-652 REKRQRKRD
+652 RDKRQRKRD
-661 AERKEK
+661 AERRGK
-667 MTDEEKTRDMDL
+667 MTDEEKARDMDL

-684 AVRRENKEK
+684 AVRKQNQ
-693 YAGEKLE
+693 EKLAKNVQSE
-700 KAGGEDDE
+700 TNGGDDN
-708 FEGFN
+708 FEGFD

>member
-1 MASETKTKKSD
+1 MAPETKTKSH

-18 LGFPDWTQDAV
+18 LGFPDWTLDAV
-29 SAMGFVRATPVQAS
+29 AAMGFARATPVQAS

-49 TGNKD
+49 AGNKD

-83 TKKHHVAA
+83 TKKHHIAA

-117 SAEVVPYLSSDEEKR
+117 SAALAPYLSSDEEKR
-132 PSTTSPAIV
+132 PSTSSPAIV

-151 AISPAQDLSF
+151 TISPAQDLSCF
-161 FMRHSPNVII
+161 LRHSPNVII

-181 SSHHVHCPQ
+181 SSPHVHCPQ
-190 SSFEMLVLDE
+190 SSFEILVLDE
-200 AGKSIPL
+200 A
-207 CYDRLLDLGFKA
+207 DRLLDLGFKA

-259 SVRVKTKSGDIIEE
+259 SVRVKTKSGDVIEE

-282 TYLTTPPQKKLPSV
+282 TYLITPPQKKLPSV
-296 VRLFEQLEPRPLRSI
+296 VQLLQTIEPRPLRSI

-332 EGFRLNILHGKQDAK
+332 EGFQLNILHGKQDTK

-354 RFLSA
+354 KFLNA

-401 AGRAGRKG
+401 AGRAGRRG
-409 LSVVFVQPSES
+409 LSVVLLQPNES
-420 DFVPFLDVRKTPIT
+420 DYIPFLEIRKTPIA
-434 PFTQFDVTI
+434 PFEHFGTEI
-443 SDSEADQMTS
+443 SDLEADQTTTR
-453 QIRDLVKKDRAVY
+453 IRDIVKKDRALY
-466 DKAQKAFVSWVRRLV
+466 DKAQKAFVSWVR
-481 VVNSHVLLYV
+481 SYSKH
-491 WDIKKGE
+491 
-498 HVPTGFI
+498 T
-505 GSRRTSSNFHASQF
+505 TS
-519 QSSSLTSGL
+519 
-528 VIASTPLAGNCSHFR
+528 
-543 LYMGGGINRRNS
+543 S
-555 IFRIGDLDWAALGNG
+555 IFRTKDLDWALLGNG

-582 RHFQGDRSLGCDID
+582 RHFEGDRSLGCDID
-596 WDNYAYENKMREKQ
+596 WDKYAYQNKTREAQ
-610 RLAAL
+610 RLEAL
-615 NAEAPNPADTEA
+615 NAAPPDPAEADAH
-627 QRAKRKRNAEAWS
+627 RAKRKRNAEAWS
-640 GKQEQEE
+640 GNREQQE

-652 REKRQRKRD
+652 RDKKQRKRE
-661 AERKEK
+661 AERREK
-667 MTDEEKTRDMDL
+667 MTGEEKARDMDL

-684 AVRRENKEK
+684 AIRKENQKK
-693 YAGEKLE
+693 YAN
-700 KAGGEDDE
+700 GGNDDE
-708 FEGFN
+708 FEGFD

>member
-1 MASETKTKKSD
+1 MESEKKTTKSD
-12 PRAWTS
+12 ARAWAS
-18 LGFPDWTQDAV
+18 LGFPDWSLDAV
-29 SAMGFVRATPVQAS
+29 SSMGFARATPVQAS

-69 LIPLVHRIL
+69 LLPLVYRIL

-83 TKKHHVAA
+83 TKKHHIAA

-117 SAEVVPYLSSDEEKR
+117 SVAVAHYLSSDEEKR
-132 PSTTSPAIV
+132 PSTSSPVIV

-151 AISPAQDLSF
+151 AVSPAQDLSF
-161 FMRHSPNVII
+161 FLRHSPNVII

-181 SSHHVHCPQ
+181 SSPHVHCPQ
-190 SSFEMLVLDE
+190 SSFDMLVLDE
-200 AGKSIPL
+200 A
-207 CYDRLLDLGFKA
+207 DRLLDLGFKT
-219 DLQGILSRLPKQRRT
+219 DIQGILSRLPKQRRT

-259 SVRVKTKSGDIIEE
+259 SVRVKTKSGDVIEE

-282 TYLTTPPQKKLPSV
+282 TYLITPPQKKLPSV
-296 VRLFEQLEPRPLRSI
+296 ARLLQNLEPRPLRSI

-332 EGFRLNILHGKQDAK
+332 EEFQLNILHGKQDAK

-354 RFLSA
+354 KFLKA

-372 RGLDFPAVDFVLQI
+372 RGLDFPAVDLVLQI

-401 AGRAGRKG
+401 AGRAGRRG
-409 LSVVFVQPSES
+409 LSIVLLQPNE
-420 DFVPFLDVRKTPIT
+420 DDYIPFLDVRKTPIV
-434 PFTQFDVTI
+434 PFTQFEVTI
-443 SDSEADQMTS
+443 SDPEADQITAR
-453 QIRDLVKKDRAVY
+453 IRDIVKKDRALY
-466 DKAQKAFVSWVRRLV
+466 DKAQKAFVSWVR
-481 VVNSHVLLYV
+481 SYSKH
-491 WDIKKGE
+491 
-498 HVPTGFI
+498 T
-505 GSRRTSSNFHASQF
+505 AS
-519 QSSSLTSGL
+519 
-528 VIASTPLAGNCSHFR
+528 
-543 LYMGGGINRRNS
+543 S
-555 IFRIGDLDWAALGNG
+555 IFRTGDLDWAALGNG

-582 RHFQGDRSLGCDID
+582 RHFQGDRHLGCNID
-596 WDNYAYENKMREKQ
+596 WDNYAYQNKTREKQ
-610 RLAAL
+610 RLDSL
-615 NAEAPNPADTEA
+615 NAEAPNPAEA
-627 QRAKRKRNAEAWS
+627 EAFRAKRKRNAEAWS
-640 GKQEQEE
+640 GKQEQED

-652 REKRQRKRD
+652 RDKKQRKRE
-661 AERKEK
+661 AERREN
-667 MTDEEKTRDMDL
+667 MTDEQKAQDMDL

-684 AVRRENKEK
+684 AVRKENQAK
-693 YAGEKLE
+693 YAKDAQAATE
-700 KAGGEDDE
+700 GGDDD
-708 FEGFN
+708 FDGFD

>member
-1 MASETKTKKSD
+1 MASDPKPKKTD

-18 LGFPDWTQDAV
+18 LGFPDWSLDAV
-29 SAMGFVRATPVQAS
+29 QAMGFARATPVQAS

-83 TKKHHVAA
+83 TKKHHLAA

-117 SAEVVPYLSSDEEKR
+117 SAELAPYLTSLDEEKR
-132 PSTTSPAIV
+132 PSSTTPVIV

-161 FMRHSPNVII
+161 FLRHSPNVVI

-200 AGKSIPL
+200 AGYYVD
-207 CYDRLLDLGFKA
+207 YDRLLDLGFKT
-219 DLQGILSRLPKQRRT
+219 DIQGILSRLPKQRRT

-259 SVRVKTKSGDIIEE
+259 SVRVKTKLGDVIEE

-282 TYLTTPPQKKLPSV
+282 TYLTTPPQKKLPTV
-296 VRLFEQLEPRPLRSI
+296 ARLLERLQPRPLRSI

-332 EGFRLNILHGKQDAK
+332 EGFKLNILHGKQDAK
-347 VREKGVS
+347 VREKGVAK
-354 RFLSA
+354 FLSA

-401 AGRAGRKG
+401 AGRAGRRG
-409 LSVVFVQPSES
+409 LSIVLLQPSEG
-420 DFVPFLDVRKTPIT
+420 DYIPFLDVKKTPIV

-443 SDSEADQMTS
+443 KDTEADDAAS
-453 QIRDLVKKDRAVY
+453 KIRSIVRKDRAVY
-466 DKAQKAFVSWVRRLV
+466 DKAQKAFVSWQTYCQQVIFAHF
-481 VVNSHVLLYV
+481 HVQYQLL
-491 WDIKKGE
+491 
-498 HVPTGFI
+498 I
-505 GSRRTSSNFHASQF
+505 G
-519 QSSSLTSGL
+519 
-528 VIASTPLAGNCSHFR
+528 
-543 LYMGGGINRRNS
+543 NS

-582 RHFQGDRSLGCDID
+582 RHFHGDRSLGCEVD
-596 WDNYAYENKMREKQ
+596 WDNFAYENKMREKQ
-610 RLAAL
+610 RQAAL
-615 NAEAPNPADTEA
+615 HAEPANPADTEA
-627 QRAKRKRNAEAWS
+627 HRAKRKRNAEAWS
-640 GKQEQEE
+640 GKQEQEG

-684 AVRRENKEK
+684 AVRRENQAKL
-693 YAGEKLE
+693 ASGAITMADGGNGEF
-700 KAGGEDDE
+700 GGFD
-708 FEGFN
+708 

>member
-1 MASETKTKKSD
+1 MASETKTAKSD

-18 LGFPDWTQDAV
+18 LGFPDWSLDAV
-29 SAMGFVRATPVQAS
+29 SAMGFARATPVQAS

-104 HKTLTDLVAFHPA
+104 HKCLADLVAFHPA
-117 SAEVVPYLSSDEEKR
+117 SAGVAPYLLSEDEKR
-132 PSTTSPAIV
+132 PSTSSPAIV

-151 AISPAQDLSF
+151 SISPAQDLSF
-161 FMRHSPNVII
+161 FLRHSPNVII

-181 SSHHVHCPQ
+181 SSPHVHCPQ

-200 AGKSIPL
+200 A
-207 CYDRLLDLGFKA
+207 DRLLDLGFKT

-259 SVRVKTKSGDIIEE
+259 SVRVKTKSGDVVEE

-282 TYLTTPPQKKLPSV
+282 TYITTPSQKKLPSV
-296 VRLFEQLEPRPLRSI
+296 VRLLQNLEPRPLRSI

-332 EGFRLNILHGKQDAK
+332 EGFQLNILHGKQEAK

-354 RFLSA
+354 KFLNA

-364 LLTTDVAA
+364 LLTTDVAS

-401 AGRAGRKG
+401 AGRAGRRG
-409 LSVVFVQPSES
+409 LSIVLLQPNES
-420 DFVPFLDVRKTPIT
+420 DYIPFLDVRKTPIT
-434 PFTQFDVTI
+434 PFTQFDTTI
-443 SDSEADQMTS
+443 LDTEADQMAT
-453 QIRDLVKKDRAVY
+453 QIRDIVKKDRALY
-466 DKAQKAFVSWVRRLV
+466 DKAQKAFVSWVR
-481 VVNSHVLLYV
+481 SYSKH
-491 WDIKKGE
+491 
-498 HVPTGFI
+498 T
-505 GSRRTSSNFHASQF
+505 AS
-519 QSSSLTSGL
+519 
-528 VIASTPLAGNCSHFR
+528 
-543 LYMGGGINRRNS
+543 S
-555 IFRIGDLDWAALGNG
+555 IFRTGDLDWAALGHG

-582 RHFQGDRSLGCDID
+582 RHFQGDRSLGCSID
-596 WDNYAYENKMREKQ
+596 WDSYAYQNKTREKQ
-610 RLAAL
+610 RLEAL
-615 NAEAPNPADTEA
+615 NAEAPNPTEA
-627 QRAKRKRNAEAWS
+627 EAYRAKRKRNAEAWS

-652 REKRQRKRD
+652 RDKRQRKRD

-667 MTDEEKTRDMDL
+667 MTDEEKARDMDL

-684 AVRRENKEK
+684 AVRKQNR
-693 YAGEKLE
+693 EKLAKDAQAE
-700 KAGGEDDE
+700 TGGGDGE
-708 FEGFN
+708 FEGFD

>member
-1 MASETKTKKSD
+1 MAPETKAAKSD

-18 LGFPDWTQDAV
+18 LGFPDWSLDAV
-29 SAMGFVRATPVQAS
+29 SAMGFARATPVQAS

-117 SAEVVPYLSSDEEKR
+117 SAGVAPYLLSDEEKR
-132 PSTTSPAIV
+132 PSTNSPAII

-151 AISPAQDLSF
+151 SISPAQDLSF
-161 FMRHSPNVII
+161 FLKHSPNVVI

-181 SSHHVHCPQ
+181 SSPHVHCPQ

-200 AGKSIPL
+200 A
-207 CYDRLLDLGFKA
+207 DRLLDLGFKA

-259 SVRVKTKSGDIIEE
+259 SVRVKTKSGDVIEE

-282 TYLTTPPQKKLPSV
+282 TYLITESQKKLPSV
-296 VRLFEQLEPRPLRSI
+296 VQLLQNLEPRPLRSI

-317 AAVDYFSHILPALLP
+317 AAVDYFSHLLPALLP
-332 EGFRLNILHGKQDAK
+332 EGFQLNILHGKQDAK

-354 RFLSA
+354 KFLNA

-372 RGLDFPAVDFVLQI
+372 RGLDFPAVDLVLQI

-409 LSVVFVQPSES
+409 LSVVLLQPNES
-420 DFVPFLDVRKTPIT
+420 DYITFLDVRKTPIT
-434 PFTQFDVTI
+434 QFTQFDVTI
-443 SDSEADQMTS
+443 SDSKADQTTS
-453 QIRDLVKKDRAVY
+453 QIRDIVKKDRALY
-466 DKAQKAFVSWVRRLV
+466 DKAQKAFVSWVR
-481 VVNSHVLLYV
+481 SYSKH
-491 WDIKKGE
+491 
-498 HVPTGFI
+498 T
-505 GSRRTSSNFHASQF
+505 AS
-519 QSSSLTSGL
+519 
-528 VIASTPLAGNCSHFR
+528 
-543 LYMGGGINRRNS
+543 S
-555 IFRIGDLDWAALGNG
+555 IFRTNDLDWAALGTG

-582 RHFQGDRSLGCDID
+582 RHFQGDRYLGCDID
-596 WDNYAYENKMREKQ
+596 WDSYAYQNKTRETQ
-610 RLAAL
+610 RLEAL
-615 NAEAPNPADTEA
+615 NAEAPDPTDAEA
-627 QRAKRKRNAEAWS
+627 HRAKRKRNAAAWS
-640 GKQEQEE
+640 GKQEQED
-647 TRVAR
+647 TRVVR
-652 REKRQRKRD
+652 RDKRQRKRE

-667 MTDEEKTRDMDL
+667 MTQEEKAQDMDL
-679 AQLLA
+679 TQLLA
-684 AVRRENKEK
+684 AVRKENQQK
-693 YAGEKLE
+693 YGNDAE
-700 KAGGEDDE
+700 AHGGKGD
-708 FEGFN
+708 FEGFD

>member
-1 MASETKTKKSD
+1 MAPETKTKSD

-18 LGFPDWTQDAV
+18 LGFPDWSLDAV
-29 SAMGFVRATPVQAS
+29 SAMGFARATPVQAS
-43 VWPLMG
+43 
-49 TGNKD
+49 
-54 VVVEAVTGSGKTLAF
+54 VVEAVTGSGKTLAF

-83 TKKHHVAA
+83 TKKHHIAA

-117 SAEVVPYLSSDEEKR
+117 SAAVAPHLSSDEEKR
-132 PSTTSPAIV
+132 PSTSSPAIV

-151 AISPAQDLSF
+151 TMSPAQDLSF
-161 FMRHSPNVII
+161 FLRHSPNVII

-181 SSHHVHCPQ
+181 SSPHVHCPQ

-200 AGKSIPL
+200 AG
-207 CYDRLLDLGFKA
+207 YV

-259 SVRVKTKSGDIIEE
+259 SVRVKTKSGDVIEE

-282 TYLTTPPQKKLPSV
+282 TYLITPPQKKLPSV
-296 VRLFEQLEPRPLRSI
+296 IRLLQNLEPRPLRSI

-332 EGFRLNILHGKQDAK
+332 EGFQLNILHGKQDAK

-354 RFLSA
+354 KFLNA

-401 AGRAGRKG
+401 AGRAGRRG
-409 LSVVFVQPSES
+409 LSVVLLQPEES
-420 DFVPFLDVRKTPIT
+420 DYIPFLEVRKTPIA
-434 PFTQFDVTI
+434 PFMQFDITI
-443 SDSEADQMTS
+443 SDLEADQTTT
-453 QIRDLVKKDRAVY
+453 QIRDQVKKDRALY
-466 DKAQKAFVSWVRRLV
+466 DKAQKAFVSWVR
-481 VVNSHVLLYV
+481 SYSKH
-491 WDIKKGE
+491 
-498 HVPTGFI
+498 T
-505 GSRRTSSNFHASQF
+505 AS
-519 QSSSLTSGL
+519 
-528 VIASTPLAGNCSHFR
+528 
-543 LYMGGGINRRNS
+543 S
-555 IFRIGDLDWAALGNG
+555 IFRTGDLDWTSLCSG

-582 RHFQGDRSLGCDID
+582 RHFKGDRSLGCDID
-596 WDNYAYENKMREKQ
+596 WDKYAYQNKTREKQ
-610 RLAAL
+610 RLEAL
-615 NAEAPNPADTEA
+615 NAAPPDPTEA
-627 QRAKRKRNAEAWS
+627 EAYRAKRKRNAEAWS

-647 TRVAR
+647 TRVVR
-652 REKRQRKRD
+652 RDKKQRKRE
-661 AERKEK
+661 AERREK
-667 MTDEEKTRDMDL
+667 MTDEEKARDMDL

-684 AVRRENKEK
+684 AVRKENQKK
-693 YAGEKLE
+693 YANNREA
-700 KAGGEDDE
+700 KAGGGNDE
-708 FEGFN
+708 FEGFD

>member
-1 MASETKTKKSD
+1 MASESKTKSD

-18 LGFPDWTQDAV
+18 LGFPDWSLDAV
-29 SAMGFVRATPVQAS
+29 SAMGFARATPVQAS

-49 TGNKD
+49 AGNKD

-83 TKKHHVAA
+83 TKKHHIAA

-104 HKTLTDLVAFHPA
+104 HKTLADLVAFHPA
-117 SAEVVPYLSSDEEKR
+117 SAAVAPYLSSDEEKR
-132 PSTTSPAIV
+132 PSTSSPAII

-151 AISPAQDLSF
+151 TISPAQDLSF

-181 SSHHVHCPQ
+181 SSPHVHCPQ

-200 AGKSIPL
+200 AGESILVFPHL
-207 CYDRLLDLGFKA
+207 GHNYYRLLDLGFKA

-259 SVRVKTKSGDIIEE
+259 SVRVKTKSGDVIEE

-282 TYLTTPPQKKLPSV
+282 TYLITPSQKKLPSV
-296 VRLFEQLEPRPLRSI
+296 IRLLENLEPRPLRSI

-332 EGFRLNILHGKQDAK
+332 EGFQLNILHGKQDTK

-354 RFLSA
+354 KFLNA

-401 AGRAGRKG
+401 AGRAGRRG
-409 LSVVFVQPSES
+409 LSVVLLQPEES
-420 DFVPFLDVRKTPIT
+420 DYIPFLEVRKTPIA
-434 PFTQFDVTI
+434 PFMQCDITIPDLEAEQVT
-443 SDSEADQMTS
+443 TR
-453 QIRDLVKKDRAVY
+453 IRDIVKKDRALY
-466 DKAQKAFVSWVRRLV
+466 DKAQKAYSK
-481 VVNSHVLLYV
+481 H
-491 WDIKKGE
+491 
-498 HVPTGFI
+498 T
-505 GSRRTSSNFHASQF
+505 AS
-519 QSSSLTSGL
+519 
-528 VIASTPLAGNCSHFR
+528 
-543 LYMGGGINRRNS
+543 S
-555 IFRIGDLDWAALGNG
+555 IFRVGDLDWTSLGNG

-582 RHFQGDRSLGCDID
+582 RHFKGDRSLGCDID
-596 WDNYAYENKMREKQ
+596 WDKYAYQNKTREKQ
-610 RLAAL
+610 RLEAL
-615 NAEAPNPADTEA
+615 NAAPPDPAEAEA
-627 QRAKRKRNAEAWS
+627 YRAKRKRNAEAWS

-652 REKRQRKRD
+652 RDKKQRKRE
-661 AERKEK
+661 AERREK
-667 MTDEEKTRDMDL
+667 MTDEEKARDMDL
-679 AQLLA
+679 VQLLA
-684 AVRRENKEK
+684 AVRKENQRK
-693 YAGEKLE
+693 YADS
-700 KAGGEDDE
+700 AAANADGGNDE
-708 FEGFN
+708 FEGFD

>member
-1 MASETKTKKSD
+1 MASETKTTKSD

-18 LGFPDWTQDAV
+18 LGFPDWSLDAV
-29 SAMGFVRATPVQAS
+29 SAMGFARATPVQAS

-117 SAEVVPYLSSDEEKR
+117 SAGVAPYLSSDEEKR
-132 PSTTSPAIV
+132 PSTSSPAIV

-151 AISPAQDLSF
+151 SISPAQDLSF
-161 FMRHSPNVII
+161 FLRHSPNVII

-181 SSHHVHCPQ
+181 SSPHVHCPQ
-190 SSFEMLVLDE
+190 ST
-200 AGKSIPL
+200 
-207 CYDRLLDLGFKA
+207 DRLLDLGFKA

-259 SVRVKTKSGDIIEE
+259 SVRVKTKSGDVIEE

-282 TYLTTPPQKKLPSV
+282 TYLITQSQQKLPSV
-296 VRLFEQLEPRPLRSI
+296 VRLLQNLEPRPLRSI

-317 AAVDYFSHILPALLP
+317 AAVDYFSHLLPALLP
-332 EGFRLNILHGKQDAK
+332 EGFQLNILHGKQDAK
-347 VREKGVS
+347 VRQKGVS
-354 RFLSA
+354 KFLNA

-409 LSVVFVQPSES
+409 LSVVLLQPNES
-420 DFVPFLDVRKTPIT
+420 DYITFLDVRKTPIT
-434 PFTQFDVTI
+434 PFSQFDVSI
-443 SDSEADQMTS
+443 SDSEADETTS
-453 QIRDLVKKDRAVY
+453 RIRNIVKKDRALY
-466 DKAQKAFVSWVRRLV
+466 DKAQKAFVSWVRRFV
-481 VVNSHVLLYV
+481 VPS
-491 WDIKKGE
+491 I
-498 HVPTGFI
+498 
-505 GSRRTSSNFHASQF
+505 
-519 QSSSLTSGL
+519 
-528 VIASTPLAGNCSHFR
+528 
-543 LYMGGGINRRNS
+543 
-555 IFRIGDLDWAALGNG
+555 IFRTGDLDWAALGNG

-582 RHFQGDRSLGCDID
+582 RHFEGDRSLGCNID
-596 WDNYAYENKMREKQ
+596 WDTYAYQNKTREKQ
-610 RLAAL
+610 RLEGL
-615 NAEAPNPADTEA
+615 NAEAAKPEEA
-627 QRAKRKRNAEAWS
+627 EAHRAKRKRNAEAWS

-647 TRVAR
+647 TRMAR
-652 REKRQRKRD
+652 RDKRQRKRE
-661 AERKEK
+661 AERREK
-667 MTDEEKTRDMDL
+667 MTDEEKAKDMDL

-684 AVRRENKEK
+684 AVRKENQAK
-693 YAGEKLE
+693 YGKDTPAE
-700 KAGGEDDE
+700 AHDGGDD
-708 FEGFN
+708 FEGFD

>member
-1 MASETKTKKSD
+1 MAPETEPAKSD

-18 LGFPDWTQDAV
+18 LGFPDWSLDAV
-29 SAMGFVRATPVQAS
+29 SAMGFARATPVQAS

-104 HKTLTDLVAFHPA
+104 HKTLTDLIAFHPA
-117 SAEVVPYLSSDEEKR
+117 SAGVAPYLLSDEEKR
-132 PSTTSPAIV
+132 PSTTSPAII

-151 AISPAQDLSF
+151 SISPAQDLSF
-161 FMRHSPNVII
+161 FLKHSPNVVI

-181 SSHHVHCPQ
+181 SSPHVHCPQ

-200 AGKSIPL
+200 AG
-207 CYDRLLDLGFKA
+207 YA

-259 SVRVKTKSGDIIEE
+259 SVRVKTKSGDVIEE

-282 TYLTTPPQKKLPSV
+282 TYLVTESQKKLPSV
-296 VRLFEQLEPRPLRSI
+296 VQLLQNLEPRPLRSI

-317 AAVDYFSHILPALLP
+317 AAVDYFSHLLPALLP
-332 EGFRLNILHGKQDAK
+332 EGFQLNILHGKQDAK

-354 RFLSA
+354 KFLNA

-409 LSVVFVQPSES
+409 LSVVLLQPNES
-420 DFVPFLDVRKTPIT
+420 DYITFLDVRKTPIT

-443 SDSEADQMTS
+443 SDSEADRTTS
-453 QIRDLVKKDRAVY
+453 RIRDIVKKDRALY
-466 DKAQKAFVSWVRRLV
+466 DKAQKAFVSWVR
-481 VVNSHVLLYV
+481 SYSKH
-491 WDIKKGE
+491 
-498 HVPTGFI
+498 T
-505 GSRRTSSNFHASQF
+505 AS
-519 QSSSLTSGL
+519 
-528 VIASTPLAGNCSHFR
+528 
-543 LYMGGGINRRNS
+543 S
-555 IFRIGDLDWAALGNG
+555 IFRTSDLDWAALGNG

-582 RHFQGDRSLGCDID
+582 RRFQGDRSLGCDMD
-596 WDNYAYENKMREKQ
+596 WDSYAYQNKTREKQ
-610 RLAAL
+610 RLEAL
-615 NAEAPNPADTEA
+615 NAEAPDPTDAEA
-627 QRAKRKRNAEAWS
+627 HRAKRKRNAAAWS
-640 GKQEQEE
+640 GKQEQED

-652 REKRQRKRD
+652 RDKRQRKRE

-667 MTDEEKTRDMDL
+667 MTQEEKAQDMDL

-684 AVRRENKEK
+684 AVRKENQQK
-693 YAGEKLE
+693 YGNNAETG
-700 KAGGEDDE
+700 GGEGD
-708 FEGFN
+708 FEGFD